1 MTSLPGSFFSEDI
14 LLLAC
19 SNCSSVAAA
28 HGHNGVITTADHD
41 GSDPTGHF
49 EGAELCKCSEDCR
62 RSNGTTLHPN
72 SPSLLSCTTN
82 ESTLTPNQE
91 ELDSPIIGEAEV
103 WNVRLGILEN
113 LTKKKKDSV
122 LHVHLKGRL
131 PALTS
136 SHGKKKP
143 NACLSTSQ
151 QRKTHT
157 AIKVVCNV

>member
-1 MTSLPGSFFSEDI
+1 M
-14 LLLAC
+14 
-19 SNCSSVAAA
+19 AAA

-91 ELDSPIIGEAEV
+91 DLDSPIIGEAEV

-131 PALTS
+131 PALTYFFSWKEETKRLFVHKPTKENTHSDQS
-136 SHGKKKP
+136 S
-143 NACLSTSQ
+143 L
-151 QRKTHT
+151 
-157 AIKVVCNV
+157 